1 MTDREYNMKV
11 ANTILQQLGGN
22 RFLTMTGSDKL
33 TVINNGLRMN
43 LRRNKSKANMLEIK
57 LNPMDEYEMEFKKFI
72 PGKLNKKT
80 YEYSEAKIET
90 VKRYDGVY
98 FDMLQEIFTSETG
111 MYTKLF

>member
-1 MTDREYNMKV
+1 
-11 ANTILQQLGGN
+11 
-22 RFLTMTGSDKL
+22 
-33 TVINNGLRMN
+33 
-43 LRRNKSKANMLEIK
+43 MLEIK